1 MNTHNLFY
9 FSSNGDSRPGTGLGN
24 LDPDNQLLMPDALT
38 APDGAFLNLESSIH
52 HPMVDNTISLHLPED
67 HMAESGMPDQTTLL
81 QNEEESFALAPV
93 DASALKGLLYDVI
106 K

>member
-38 APDGAFLNLESSIH
+38 TPDGAFLNLESSIH